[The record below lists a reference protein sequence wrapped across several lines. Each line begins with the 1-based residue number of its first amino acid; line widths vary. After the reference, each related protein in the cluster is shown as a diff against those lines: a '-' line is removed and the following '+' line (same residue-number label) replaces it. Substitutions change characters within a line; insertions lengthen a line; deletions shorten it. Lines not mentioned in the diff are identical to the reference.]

1 MSNAR
6 NLANLLTGG
15 DTTIATGDVAAG
27 AITSVKLAD
36 DAVTTAKIATDAVTA
51 DSIDS
56 DGASFQMGDLTL
68 NTLNANTAILPD
80 TSGGADLGSTTKEF
94 GDVFIA
100 DDKAIKFGSD
110 QDVTMEYDEDG
121 TDTLLI
127 TGDATFADDKKLHF
141 GTGKDASI
149 EYDEDGD
156 DQLKIGGAVTAFTN
170 AVIGKTSVAGS
181 QGGSTVLD
189 FDANQNFVLT
199 LTSSI
204 TLANP
209 STEKVGQSG
218 FIVFIQDAGGSN
230 TLTLGT
236 DYETAGGAGI
246 TLSTAGNATDIV
258 PYVVA
263 ASNRILLGAV
273 QLAFS

>member
-15 DTTIATGDVAAG
+15 DTTIATGDVAN
-27 AITSVKLAD
+27 
-36 DAVTTAKIATDAVTA
+36 DAVTA
-51 DSIDS
+51 AKIDD
-56 DGASFQMGDLTL
+56 DGTGFQMGDLTL
-68 NTLNANTAILPD
+68 GTTLTVGTSILPD
-80 TSGGADLGSTTKEF
+80 ASGGVDIGSTSAEF

-100 DDKAIKFGSD
+100 DDKKINFGSD
-110 QDVTMEYDEDG
+110 Q
-121 TDTLLI
+121 
-127 TGDATFADDKKLHF
+127 
-141 GTGKDASI
+141 DASI

-156 DQLKIGGAVTAFTN
+156 DQLKIGGKPVAFTN
-170 AVIGKTSVAGS
+170 AAVGKTDTDTSNTGSV
-181 QGGSTVLD
+181 TLD

-199 LTSSI
+199 LTGNV

-218 FIVFIQDAGGSN
+218 FIAFIQDGTGSR

-236 DYETAGGAGI
+236 DYESAGGSGI
-246 TLSTAGNATDIV
+246 TLTTTASATDLV
-258 PYVVA
+258 PYVVV
-263 ASNRILLGAV
+263 ASNRVLLGTP

>member
-15 DTTIATGDVAAG
+15 DTTIATGDVANDS
-27 AITSVKLAD
+27 ITA
-36 DAVTTAKIATDAVTA
+36 AKID
-51 DSIDS
+51 D
-56 DGASFQMGDLTL
+56 DGTGFQMGDLTVG
-68 NTLNANTAILPD
+68 TLNASTVILPD
-80 TSGGADLGSTTKEF
+80 ASGGADIGSTTKEF

-100 DDKAIKFGSD
+100 DDKAIKFGND
-110 QDVTMEYDEDG
+110 QD
-121 TDTLLI
+121 
-127 TGDATFADDKKLHF
+127 AT
-141 GTGKDASI
+141 I
-149 EYDEDGD
+149 EYDENGD

-170 AVIGKTSVAGS
+170 AVIGKTNTAGS

-236 DYETAGGAGI
+236 DYESAGGAGI

-263 ASNRILLGAV
+263 AANRILLGTP
-273 QLAFS
+273 QLAFA

>member
-27 AITSVKLAD
+27 AI
-36 DAVTTAKIATDAVTA
+36 TTAKIATDAVTA

-80 TSGGADLGSTTKEF
+80 TSGGADLGSTSKEF

-100 DDKAIKFGSD
+100 DDKAIKFGND
-110 QDVTMEYDEDG
+110 QDVTM
-121 TDTLLI
+121 
-127 TGDATFADDKKLHF
+127 
-141 GTGKDASI
+141 

-156 DQLKIGGAVTAFTN
+156 DQLKIGGKPIAFTN
-170 AVIGKTSVAGS
+170 AAVGKTDTDTSNSGNV
-181 QGGSTVLD
+181 TLD

-199 LTSSI
+199 LTGNV
-204 TLANP
+204 TLDNP
-209 STEKVGQSG
+209 TTEKVGQSG
-218 FIVFIQDAGGSN
+218 FIVCIQDGTGSR

-236 DYETAGGAGI
+236 DYESVGGSGI
-246 TLSTAGNATDIV
+246 TLSTAASATDII

-263 ASNRILLGAV
+263 ASNRILLGSP

>member
-15 DTTIATGDVAAG
+15 DTTIATGDVANDS
-27 AITSVKLAD
+27 ITA
-36 DAVTTAKIATDAVTA
+36 AKID
-51 DSIDS
+51 D
-56 DGASFQMGDLTL
+56 DGTGFQMGDLTVG
-68 NTLNANTAILPD
+68 TLNASTVILPD
-80 TSGGADLGSTTKEF
+80 TSGGADIGSTTKEF

-100 DDKAIKFGSD
+100 DDKAIKFGND
-110 QDVTMEYDEDG
+110 QD
-121 TDTLLI
+121 
-127 TGDATFADDKKLHF
+127 AT
-141 GTGKDASI
+141 I
-149 EYDEDGD
+149 EYDENGD

-236 DYETAGGAGI
+236 DYESAGGSGI

-263 ASNRILLGAV
+263 AANRILLGTP
-273 QLAFS
+273 QLAFA

>member
-15 DTTIATGDVAAG
+15 DTTIATGDVANDS
-27 AITSVKLAD
+27 ITA
-36 DAVTTAKIATDAVTA
+36 AKID
-51 DSIDS
+51 D
-56 DGASFQMGDLTL
+56 DGTGFQMGDLTVG
-68 NTLNANTAILPD
+68 TLNASTVILPD
-80 TSGGADLGSTTKEF
+80 ASGGADIGSTTKEF

-110 QDVTMEYDEDG
+110 QD
-121 TDTLLI
+121 
-127 TGDATFADDKKLHF
+127 AT
-141 GTGKDASI
+141 I

-236 DYETAGGAGI
+236 DYETAGSAGI
-246 TLSTAGNATDIV
+246 TLTTTGNATDIM

-263 ASNRILLGAV
+263 ASNRILLGAA
-273 QLAFS
+273 QLAFG

>member
-15 DTTIATGDVAAG
+15 DTTIATGDVANG
-27 AITSVKLAD
+27 AISTDKLAD
-36 DAVTTAKIATDAVTA
+36 DAVTAAKID
-51 DSIDS
+51 D
-56 DGASFQMGDLTL
+56 DGSGFQMGDLTAT
-68 NTLNANTAILPD
+68 TLTGTTINVNGTLLPD
-80 TSGGADLGSTTKEF
+80 TAGGADIGSTSKEF

-100 DDKAIKFGSD
+100 DDKAIKFGND
-110 QDVTMEYDEDG
+110 QD
-121 TDTLLI
+121 
-127 TGDATFADDKKLHF
+127 AT
-141 GTGKDASI
+141 I

-156 DQLKIGGAVTAFTN
+156 DQLKIGGKPVAFTN
-170 AVIGKTSVAGS
+170 GVVGKTDTDTSNSGSV
-181 QGGSTVLD
+181 TLD

-199 LTSSI
+199 LTGNV

-218 FIVFIQDAGGSN
+218 FIVCIQDGTGSR

-236 DYETAGGAGI
+236 DYESVGGSGI
-246 TLSTAGNATDIV
+246 TLSTAASATDVV

-263 ASNRILLGAV
+263 AANRVLLGSPL
-273 QLAFS
+273 LAFS

>member
-15 DTTIATGDVAAG
+15 DTTIATGDVANG
-27 AITSVKLAD
+27 AISTAKLAD
-36 DAVTTAKIATDAVTA
+36 DAVTAAKID
-51 DSIDS
+51 D
-56 DGASFQMGDLTL
+56 DGTGFQMGDLTL
-68 NTLNANTAILPD
+68 NTLNANTSILPD
-80 TSGGADLGSTTKEF
+80 TSGGADIGSTAKEF

-100 DDKAIKFGSD
+100 DDKKINFGND
-110 QDVTMEYDEDG
+110 Q
-121 TDTLLI
+121 
-127 TGDATFADDKKLHF
+127 
-141 GTGKDASI
+141 DASI

-156 DQLKIGGAVTAFTN
+156 DQLKIGGKPVAFTN
-170 AVIGKTSVAGS
+170 AAVGKTDTDTSNSGSV
-181 QGGSTVLD
+181 TLD

-199 LTSSI
+199 LTGDV

-218 FIVFIQDAGGSN
+218 FIVCIQDGTGSR

-236 DYETAGGAGI
+236 DYESVGGSGI
-246 TLSTAGNATDIV
+246 TLSTAASATDII

-263 ASNRILLGAV
+263 ASNRILLGSP

>member
-27 AITSVKLAD
+27 AITSAKLAD

-68 NTLNANTAILPD
+68 NTLNANTSILPD
-80 TSGGADLGSTTKEF
+80 TSGGADIGSTTKEF

-100 DDKAIKFGSD
+100 DDKAVKFGND
-110 QDVTMEYDEDG
+110 QD
-121 TDTLLI
+121 
-127 TGDATFADDKKLHF
+127 AT
-141 GTGKDASI
+141 I

-170 AVIGKTSVAGS
+170 AVVGKTSVAGS

-236 DYETAGGAGI
+236 DYETAGSEGI
-246 TLSTAGNATDIV
+246 TLTTTGNATDIV

-273 QLAFS
+273 QLAFA

>member
-15 DTTIATGDVAAG
+15 DTTIATGDVANDS
-27 AITSVKLAD
+27 ITA
-36 DAVTTAKIATDAVTA
+36 AKID
-51 DSIDS
+51 D
-56 DGASFQMGDLTL
+56 DGTGFQMGDLTL
-68 NTLNANTAILPD
+68 GTTLTVGTAVLPD
-80 TSGGADLGSTTKEF
+80 ASGGADIGSTSAEF

-110 QDVTMEYDEDG
+110 QD
-121 TDTLLI
+121 
-127 TGDATFADDKKLHF
+127 AT
-141 GTGKDASI
+141 I

-170 AVIGKTSVAGS
+170 AVIGKTNTAGS

-246 TLSTAGNATDIV
+246 TLSTTGNATDIV

-273 QLAFS
+273 QLAFA

>member
-15 DTTIATGDVAAG
+15 DTTIATGDVANDS
-27 AITSVKLAD
+27 ITA
-36 DAVTTAKIATDAVTA
+36 AKID
-51 DSIDS
+51 D
-56 DGASFQMGDLTL
+56 DGTGFQMGDLTVG
-68 NTLNANTAILPD
+68 TLNESTVILPD
-80 TSGGADLGSTTKEF
+80 TSGGADIGSTTKEF

-100 DDKAIKFGSD
+100 DDKAIKFGND
-110 QDVTMEYDEDG
+110 QD
-121 TDTLLI
+121 
-127 TGDATFADDKKLHF
+127 AT
-141 GTGKDASI
+141 I
-149 EYDEDGD
+149 EYDENGD

-236 DYETAGGAGI
+236 DYESAGGAGI
-246 TLSTAGNATDIV
+246 TLTTTGNATDIV
-258 PYVVA
+258 PYVVG

>member
-27 AITSVKLAD
+27 AITTAKLAD
-36 DAVTTAKIATDAVTA
+36 DAVTAAKID
-51 DSIDS
+51 D
-56 DGASFQMGDLTL
+56 DGTGFQMGTLTV
-68 NTLNANTAILPD
+68 NTLTANTSIIPD
-80 TSGGADLGSTTKEF
+80 AVGGADIGTTSAEF
-94 GDVFIA
+94 GDVYIA
-100 DDKAIKFGSD
+100 DDKKINFGND
-110 QDVTMEYDEDG
+110 Q
-121 TDTLLI
+121 
-127 TGDATFADDKKLHF
+127 
-141 GTGKDASI
+141 DASI

-170 AVIGKTSVAGS
+170 AVVGKTSVAGS

-218 FIVFIQDAGGSN
+218 FIVFIQDGTGSR
-230 TLTLGT
+230 TCTLGT
-236 DYETAGGAGI
+236 DYESAASGGI
-246 TLSTAGNATDIV
+246 TLTTTANATDIV

-263 ASNRILLGAV
+263 AANRILLGTP
-273 QLAFS
+273 QLAFG

>member
-27 AITSVKLAD
+27 AITTAKLAD
-36 DAVTTAKIATDAVTA
+36 DAVTAAKID
-51 DSIDS
+51 D
-56 DGASFQMGDLTL
+56 DGTGFQMGDLTL

-80 TSGGADLGSTTKEF
+80 TSGGADLGSTAKEF

-100 DDKAIKFGSD
+100 DDKAIKFGND
-110 QDVTMEYDEDG
+110 QD
-121 TDTLLI
+121 
-127 TGDATFADDKKLHF
+127 AT
-141 GTGKDASI
+141 I

-170 AVIGKTSVAGS
+170 AVVGKTDTDTSNTGSV
-181 QGGSTVLD
+181 TLD

-199 LTSSI
+199 LTGNV

-218 FIVFIQDAGGSN
+218 FIVFIQDGTGSR
-230 TLTLGT
+230 TVTLGT
-236 DYETAGGAGI
+236 DYETAAGAGI
-246 TLSTAGNATDIV
+246 TLTTTASATDIV

-263 ASNRILLGAV
+263 ASNRILLGTP

>member
-15 DTTIATGDVAAG
+15 DTTIATGDVAN
-27 AITSVKLAD
+27 
-36 DAVTTAKIATDAVTA
+36 DAVTA
-51 DSIDS
+51 AKIDD
-56 DGASFQMGDLTL
+56 DGTGFQMGDLTL
-68 NTLNANTAILPD
+68 GTTLTVGTAVLPD
-80 TSGGADLGSTTKEF
+80 ASGGADIGSTSAEY

-110 QDVTMEYDEDG
+110 QD
-121 TDTLLI
+121 
-127 TGDATFADDKKLHF
+127 AT
-141 GTGKDASI
+141 I

-170 AVIGKTSVAGS
+170 AVVGKTDTDTSNTGSV
-181 QGGSTVLD
+181 TLD

-199 LTSSI
+199 LTGNV

-218 FIVFIQDAGGSN
+218 FIVFIQDGTGSR
-230 TLTLGT
+230 TVTLGT
-236 DYETAGGAGI
+236 DYETAAGAGI
-246 TLSTAGNATDIV
+246 TLTTTASATDIV

-263 ASNRILLGAV
+263 ASNRILLGTP

>member
-15 DTTIATGDVAAG
+15 DTTIATGDVANG
-27 AITSVKLAD
+27 AISTDKLAD
-36 DAVTTAKIATDAVTA
+36 DAVTAAKID
-51 DSIDS
+51 D
-56 DGASFQMGDLTL
+56 DGSGFQMGDLTAT
-68 NTLNANTAILPD
+68 TLTGTTINVNGTLLPD
-80 TSGGADLGSTTKEF
+80 TAGGADIGSTSKEF

-100 DDKAIKFGSD
+100 DDKKINFGND
-110 QDVTMEYDEDG
+110 QD
-121 TDTLLI
+121 
-127 TGDATFADDKKLHF
+127 AT
-141 GTGKDASI
+141 I

-170 AVIGKTSVAGS
+170 AVVGKTDTDTSNSGSV
-181 QGGSTVLD
+181 TLD

-199 LTSSI
+199 LTGDV

-209 STEKVGQSG
+209 STDKVGQSG
-218 FIVFIQDAGGSN
+218 FIAFIQDGTGSR

-236 DYETAGGAGI
+236 DYESAGGSGI
-246 TLSTAGNATDIV
+246 TLTTTASATDLV
-258 PYVVA
+258 PYVIVA
-263 ASNRILLGAV
+263 ANRVLLGTP

>member
-27 AITSVKLAD
+27 AITTAKLAD
-36 DAVTTAKIATDAVTA
+36 DAVTAAKID
-51 DSIDS
+51 D
-56 DGASFQMGDLTL
+56 DGTGFQMGDLTL

-80 TSGGADLGSTTKEF
+80 TSGGADLGSTAKEF

-100 DDKAIKFGSD
+100 DDKKINFGND
-110 QDVTMEYDEDG
+110 Q
-121 TDTLLI
+121 
-127 TGDATFADDKKLHF
+127 
-141 GTGKDASI
+141 DASI

-156 DQLKIGGAVTAFTN
+156 DQLKIGGKPVAFTN
-170 AVIGKTSVAGS
+170 GVVGKTATATSNSGSV
-181 QGGSTVLD
+181 TLD

-199 LTSSI
+199 LTGNV
-204 TLANP
+204 TLDNP
-209 STEKVGQSG
+209 TTEKVGQSG
-218 FIVFIQDAGGSN
+218 FIVCIQDGTGSR

-236 DYETAGGAGI
+236 DYESVGGSGI
-246 TLSTAGNATDIV
+246 TLSTAASATDII

-263 ASNRILLGAV
+263 ASNRILLGSP

>member
-15 DTTIATGDVAAG
+15 DTTIATGDVANG
-27 AITSVKLAD
+27 AISTDKLAD
-36 DAVTTAKIATDAVTA
+36 DAVTAAKID
-51 DSIDS
+51 D
-56 DGASFQMGDLTL
+56 DGSGFQMGDLNATTL
-68 NTLNANTAILPD
+68 TGTTINVNGTLLPD
-80 TSGGADLGSTTKEF
+80 TAGGADIGSTSKEF

-100 DDKAIKFGSD
+100 DDKAIKFGND
-110 QDVTMEYDEDG
+110 QD
-121 TDTLLI
+121 
-127 TGDATFADDKKLHF
+127 AT
-141 GTGKDASI
+141 I

-156 DQLKIGGAVTAFTN
+156 DQLKIGGKPIAFTN
-170 AVIGKTSVAGS
+170 AAVGKTDTDTSNSGSV
-181 QGGSTVLD
+181 TLD

-199 LTSSI
+199 LTGNV

-209 STEKVGQSG
+209 TTEKVGQSG
-218 FIVFIQDAGGSN
+218 FIVCIQDGTGSR

-236 DYETAGGAGI
+236 DYESVGGSGI
-246 TLSTAGNATDIV
+246 TLSTAASATDII

-263 ASNRILLGAV
+263 ASNRILLGSP